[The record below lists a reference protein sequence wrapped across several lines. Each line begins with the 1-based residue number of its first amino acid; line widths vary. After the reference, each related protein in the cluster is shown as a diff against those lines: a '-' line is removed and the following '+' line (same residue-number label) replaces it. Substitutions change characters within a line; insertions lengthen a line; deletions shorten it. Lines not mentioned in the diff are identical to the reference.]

1 MLKTALRVIAA
12 LVGLLCCLFSFL
24 SVRAADEAFPAQSQ
38 GRFSFKVGA
47 AQLSKDELVAGL
59 DAFARDQG
67 VDIIKEV
74 PNPENFHAGKD
85 LVLFGSRPD
94 YLGTEVPY
102 TDPWTHG
109 TWRGPD
115 QLGSA
120 SLDGTF
126 LIRGDRLPFAELR
139 DWAAARHL
147 EVDFTAEK
155 SAALVLQM
163 ALVSTGA
170 WVPALTSGALL
181 LALALM
187 WSCARSTDRRCRLQL
202 GVRSASVLATETV
215 SLLKA
220 VAPPLVAGTALGLFC
235 AVPAAGEPWLWG
247 YALLSMGAAAALGVL
262 VVAAYILVA
271 AASWPSVKQLTSRRP
286 SIAGHRFAAQAVAW
300 ASLFLVVTS
309 LPAVG
314 HSTVRAFEASRDLAQ
329 WSRFGDFASVRVRGS
344 LENAA
349 VTDPALARVAREHE
363 REGGLFFSQVV
374 DPEQLPPLGASG
386 FDAVVIVNRAYAEQA
401 GVRGG
406 GRLVPVEDTRI
417 GPSLK
422 AELEAVTELWLRP
435 VGYGEKPGWPFS
447 LVTAEAG
454 AFTVIEH
461 QDKPL
466 RRLEKPLILVTD
478 AAAEAFKDGH
488 LVSLMTTGNVLFGPS
503 EQLSRRVAASEAA
516 PIVLSVDR
524 VADTALAESRRH
536 AQTAWMNVIG
546 LLLALVA
553 LVFSAGISAWTCAAV
568 RAQRIAA
575 QRRAG
580 WAWAKILARRVVG
593 ESAVAVI
600 LSAGVALAGLAFS
613 GTSGLWAL
621 GAVPLFV
628 LVSGASLFA
637 ASRAVFEGSARR
649 RS

>member
-1 MLKTALRVIAA
+1 MLKTALRLTAA
-12 LVGLLCCLFSFL
+12 LVALLSCLFTFL
-24 SVRAADEAFPAQSQ
+24 CVRAADEAFPAQSQ

-47 AQLSKDELVAGL
+47 AQLSKDELIAGL

-67 VDIIKEV
+67 VDVIKEI

-94 YLGTEVPY
+94 YLGTAVPY
-102 TDPWTHG
+102 ADPWTQG
-109 TWRGPD
+109 TWKGTE
-115 QLGSA
+115 QLGFA

-126 LIRGDRLPFAELR
+126 LIRGDRLPLTELKE
-139 DWAAARHL
+139 WAAAHRL

-187 WSCARSTDRRCRLQL
+187 WSCARSADRRCRLQL
-202 GVRSASVLATETV
+202 GVRSASVLAAETV

-220 VAPPLVAGTALGLFC
+220 VAPPLAAGAALGLLC
-235 AVPAAGEPWLWG
+235 ALPAAGEPWVWD
-247 YALLSMGAAAALGVL
+247 YALLSMSAAAGLGGLVL
-262 VVAAYILVA
+262 VAYLLVA
-271 AASWPSVKQLTSRRP
+271 AASWPSMTQLTSRRP

-300 ASLFLVVTS
+300 ASLSLVVTS

-329 WSRFGDFASVRVRGS
+329 WSVFGDYASVRIRGS

-363 REGGLFFSQVV
+363 REGGLLFSQVV
-374 DPEQLPPLGASG
+374 DPDQLPPLGASG
-386 FDAVVIVNRAYAEQA
+386 FEAVVIVNRAYADRVGA
-401 GVRGG
+401 SGG
-406 GRLVPVEDTRI
+406 ARLVPVEDSRI

-435 VGYGEKPGWPFS
+435 GAQGERPGWPFS
-447 LVTAEAG
+447 AFTAEAG

-466 RRLEKPLILVTD
+466 RRLERPLILVAD

-503 EQLSRRVAASEAA
+503 EELSRRVAASEAA
-516 PIVLSVDR
+516 PVVLSVDR

-546 LLLALVA
+546 LLLALIA
-553 LVFSAGISAWTCAAV
+553 LVFSAGISAWTYAAV
-568 RAQRIAA
+568 RARRIAA

-580 WAWAKILARRVVG
+580 WAWPKVLARRLVG
-593 ESAVAVI
+593 ESSVAVL
-600 LSAGVALAGLAFS
+600 LSAAVALAGLALA

-637 ASRAVFEGSARR
+637 AARAVVEVSARR
-649 RS
+649 RT